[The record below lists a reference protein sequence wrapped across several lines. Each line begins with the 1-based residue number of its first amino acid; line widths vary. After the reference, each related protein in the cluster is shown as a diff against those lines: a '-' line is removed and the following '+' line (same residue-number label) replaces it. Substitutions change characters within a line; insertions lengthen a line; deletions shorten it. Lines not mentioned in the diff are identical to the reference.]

1 MARKHRT
8 AAPRGRPGDA
18 AHMVLMRAALAA
30 KRARDTERATQAQD
44 GGLPATPGKLPGT
57 PRRRRPNMARPG
69 NANQWTPEQAR
80 EMGKKGGRPKGSITQ
95 AYRTVYEL
103 AQRILTDPDVQDQML
118 QQARAGTLHPSTM
131 RDLMYIYGG
140 RPAYKMDVPRVADPH
155 DEDSKRERLRRMDP
169 DKRRQMLDFFREL
182 DPPRALPA
190 RPTGTVP

>member
-1 MARKHRT
+1 MSTQTAKKKSPRMAQET
-8 AAPRGRPGDA
+8 ATAP
-18 AHMVLMRAALAA
+18 
-30 KRARDTERATQAQD
+30 TQPQD

-80 EMGKKGGRPKGSITQ
+80 EMGKKGGRPKGSITK

-103 AQRILTDPDVQDQML
+103 AKRILTDPDVQDQML

-140 RPAYKMDVPRVADPH
+140 RPAYKMDVPRV
-155 DEDSKRERLRRMDP
+155 SDP
-169 DKRRQMLDFFREL
+169 DDEAQRAAIKAMPKEKRRLMMDLIREANVL
-182 DPPRALPA
+182 AEQAKQRALPE
-190 RPTGTVP
+190 RPGAP

>member
-44 GGLPATPGKLPGT
+44 GGPATPGKLPGT

-155 DEDSKRERLRRMDP
+155 DEDGKRERLRRMDP